1 MFVLIFVRTQHL
13 YHQIKFCFNQLEL
26 KQKVIDMLWLL
37 IIILFVIKWN
47 KLNILLIPSYKQLF
61 ILVSNMTL

>member
-1 MFVLIFVRTQHL
+1 
-13 YHQIKFCFNQLEL
+13 
-26 KQKVIDMLWLL
+26 MLWLL

-61 ILVSNMTL
+61 ILVSNMTVNYYFRISADFDFFDT